1 MKVKL
6 LLFAAILS
14 CGISFTSC
22 NKADE
27 DLNAIAFDLCQY
39 IPDHVLLERSK
50 DYMTEDFYAVLD
62 TMFNLPEHEAMDH
75 EWLHYFVTGNGGT
88 IADYTV
94 DTVEVKDKTHA
105 IAILSVRPKWE
116 DGSFCEEDDIE
127 EHRLYME
134 KVGGK
139 WLISDFDEHKQDCI
153 NGIANWRKEEAL
165 RQAISNY
172 LVKEIGSQYSQG
184 DLCVPVLMI
193 VSAEEEGS
201 EQARVWGDF
210 WVFNYNIVGDTLKT
224 VSGGNHSGYMDIA
237 KAGEEL
243 QVKHPD
249 VSGVEPATNIMVD
262 ILVLD
267 NLSRRIHVPILCLLD
282 LEPKELLQLLIPLQ
296 LPLDKNV
303 AENSRRSMNLHRNM
317 DNVIWR
323 KLLNVLGEHSCGIME
338 SELPIEKPVE
348 LLQPSHPLL
357 PVRL

>member
-1 MKVKL
+1 MKVKS
-6 LLFAAILS
+6 LLFAAIFS

-105 IAILSVRPKWE
+105 IAILSVRQKWE

-243 QVKHPD
+243 QVKHFEQTENGASFEASAKRIFANHYDIYQNMHSNQD
-249 VSGVEPATNIMVD
+249 VREAVRQEQLQQYIKKN
-262 ILVLD
+262 
-267 NLSRRIHVPILCLLD
+267 D
-282 LEPKELLQLLIPLQ
+282 LKVKYYQ
-296 LPLDKNV
+296 DFGWD
-303 AENSRRSMNLHRNM
+303 A
-317 DNVIWR
+317 
-323 KLLNVLGEHSCGIME
+323 
-338 SELPIEKPVE
+338 VE
-348 LLQPSHPLL
+348 L
-357 PVRL
+357 